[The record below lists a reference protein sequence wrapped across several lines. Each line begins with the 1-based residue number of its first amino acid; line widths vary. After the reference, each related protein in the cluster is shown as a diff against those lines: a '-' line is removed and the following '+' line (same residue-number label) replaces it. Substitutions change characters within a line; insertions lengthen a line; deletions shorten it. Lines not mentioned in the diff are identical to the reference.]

1 MIIKRTFSDHI
12 ADVTI
17 IILLGC
23 LAFLT
28 IYPFYYIIV
37 ASVSNP
43 EKLLYYNGIL
53 LKPLG
58 FTWGAY
64 KLVFENPMISVGY
77 KNTLLYVGF
86 GTLINMAMTTI
97 GAYALSRKGV
107 FWAKPIMMIIIFTMY
122 FSGAMIPSYLLITKF
137 GWINTIWAMIIP
149 GAVWSWNLII
159 MRTNF
164 KNVPES
170 FEDSAR
176 IDGASDFTILIR
188 IFIPLSL
195 PIMAVITMYYAVGNW
210 NSWFS
215 AAIYLLDRRK
225 HPLQLVLREIL
236 IINNADQMMI
246 NVKKGERSMLAE
258 TLKYSTIM
266 VSTLPILLIYPFLQK
281 YFIKGVMIGGIK
293 E

>member
-1 MIIKRTFSDHI
+1 
-12 ADVTI
+12 
-17 IILLGC
+17 